1 MSIAIVGA
9 GGHGRVAL
17 ECLELSCGIADE
29 VVFYDDR
36 WEHLGAVDGVPVFG
50 PVESLASDA
59 RFERVFVGIGDNR
72 ARRRISLLLE
82 RGGKTF
88 LTIRHPKTTISPRA
102 VIGEGTITVAGTVVN
117 RDARVGRD
125 VILNTVCSIGHDCVV
140 DDYAQVSPGVNLG
153 GACVVGEGA
162 FLGVGVKVVPEAR
175 IGAWSIVGAGSV
187 VLGDLPER
195 SLCVGAPAKVVRPL
209 REDELPELGGSAG

>member
-36 WEHLGAVDGVPVFG
+36 WEHLGAIDDVPVYG
-50 PVESLASDA
+50 PVDDLATDG
-59 RFERVFVGIGDNR
+59 RFDRVFVGVGDNV

-82 RGGKTF
+82 RAAKTF

-102 VIGEGTITVAGTVVN
+102 AIGEGTIVVAGTVVN
-117 RDARVGRD
+117 RDARVGFGA
-125 VILNTVCSIGHDCVV
+125 ILNTVCSVGHDCVV
-140 DDYAQVSPGVNLG
+140 EAVSYTHLT
-153 GACVVGEGA
+153 
-162 FLGVGVKVVPEAR
+162 
-175 IGAWSIVGAGSV
+175 
-187 VLGDLPER
+187 LPTN
-195 SLCVGAPAKVVRPL
+195 
-209 REDELPELGGSAG
+209 